1 MFAAL
6 ALSLLAAQGPPPATL
21 EALRTALI
29 AGDLRRV
36 DRLTAA
42 AIEEGLRVDRAA
54 AGLVYD
60 LRRLG
65 HCQWLG
71 RLPADED
78 PAYVGLRQLVRL
90 ERVRLER
97 RRHSEAHAGTW
108 VEGLVTKAGAPRGP
122 GSGAPG
128 TPPPEPPL
136 EVAWPVEEER
146 WPLEVPDPEPLED
159 ACPIPPAPSAAGA
172 AELRRKAEE
181 EAIAALLIAQP
192 ALPKT
197 ARGRL
202 AFAHL
207 TTTATV
213 SVPIPIL
220 HQALQG
226 AEPGLRSA
234 GLLALAVYAE
244 THEGLAVASELYRE
258 VLADPRASPEER
270 SRATARVVGLIEPD
284 FREILEI
291 IHRATPVRADDVPEL
306 DYAEARA
313 LFAEADAEQLAQFGR
328 RFVRTLGRSAA
339 PELEKATLDLLY
351 RFALRLPA
359 PEAMAYVEEL
369 GPPRERSARLEQLAS
384 VARAERSFELAVR
397 IYDRLRLELDP
408 RSARGPRAWTER
420 ARLLALR
427 AELELERGDVEA
439 FRSFVLETAEIGA
452 ERAPPAPPTPPAART
467 AAAHALA
474 DLAQNTSARIANA
487 AGARPQLVSALIEGI
502 ERLGALEGRYGAL
515 LESYRSTLLGLRGEA
530 PSPRQSKSGR
540 ELRPK
545 DPVRVVGEV
554 VVPRLEARLRSKDRP
569 TPVPTVDGFLVYEKP
584 SGEVVLGW
592 PW

>member
-6 ALSLLAAQGPPPATL
+6 ALSLIAAQGPPLPTL
-21 EALRTALI
+21 EALRAALI

-36 DRLTAA
+36 DRLSAA
-42 AIEEGLRVDRAA
+42 AIEDGLRVDRAA

-78 PAYVGLRQLVRL
+78 PAYVGLRLLVRL
-90 ERVRLER
+90 ERIRLER

-108 VEGLVTKAGAPRGP
+108 VEGLVTKARAPRGVA
-122 GSGAPG
+122 SGAIA
-128 TPPPEPPL
+128 PPAEPPL
-136 EVAWPVEEER
+136 EVAWPVEDEH

-159 ACPIPPAPSAAGA
+159 ACPIPPVPSAAGA

-181 EAIAALLIAQP
+181 EAIAALLVAQP

-197 ARGRL
+197 AWGRL

-207 TTTATV
+207 ATTATI
-213 SVPIPIL
+213 SVPLPIL
-220 HQALQG
+220 QQALEG

-244 THEGLAVASELYRE
+244 THESQALAPRLYRE
-258 VLADPRASPEER
+258 VLADPRATPEER

-284 FREILEI
+284 FSEILEL
-291 IHRATPVRADDVPEL
+291 IHRASPIRPDDAPEL

-313 LFAEADAEQLAQFGR
+313 LFAEADAERLAQFGR
-328 RFVRTLGRSAA
+328 RFVRTLGRSGA
-339 PELEKATLDLLY
+339 PDLEKATLDLLY

-408 RSARGPRAWTER
+408 KSARSPRAWTER

-427 AELELERGDVEA
+427 AELELERGDIEA
-439 FRSFVLETAEIGA
+439 FRTFALETAEIGA

-474 DLAQNTSARIANA
+474 DLAQNTSAR
-487 AGARPQLVSALIEGI
+487 
-502 ERLGALEGRYGAL
+502 
-515 LESYRSTLLGLRGEA
+515 
-530 PSPRQSKSGR
+530 
-540 ELRPK
+540 
-545 DPVRVVGEV
+545 
-554 VVPRLEARLRSKDRP
+554 DR
-569 TPVPTVDGFLVYEKP
+569 
-584 SGEVVLGW
+584 
-592 PW
+592 